1 MKDVLRETAIENAK
15 KWQSPDYDELTRKE
29 VAKIEQESPE
39 DFFDAFYKN
48 LEFGTGGLRGIM
60 GIGTNRMNKYTV
72 GMATQGFANYI
83 CQQFT
88 PKNRSIAIAYDCRN
102 NSQEFARVAANIFA
116 ANGLKVYL
124 FESLRPTPELSFAI
138 RELGCC
144 GGVVVTAS
152 HNPKEYNGYKAYWN
166 DGAQVLAPHDKN
178 IITEVNK
185 ITSPNQVKW
194 TGGDENITI
203 LGEEFD
209 QKYMNMIETQM
220 LSTDEIKSHKDIK
233 IVYTPIH
240 GTGIKIV
247 PQMLSK
253 MGFNNLYVV
262 EKQSIPSGDF
272 PTVDSPN
279 PEEPAAMSMAIE
291 LAKEKGAELVFA
303 TDPDSDR
310 IGLAIRDDRNEL
322 VLLNGNQTGS
332 LLTYY
337 ILRRWSELGRINGNQ
352 YIIKTIVTT
361 QLMGDIA
368 ESFGVRYFDVLT
380 GFKYI
385 AEVIRTLEG
394 KMQYICGGEESYGF
408 LIGDQVRDKDAV
420 IASVMIAEMAA
431 WAKSKGMTLFDLL
444 CEMYTKYGF
453 YKEGLMSIVRKGSK
467 GQQEIASMMERFRN
481 NPPKQLG
488 GSDVVRINDFQSLEC
503 FDTTTSTKSSINQH
517 KSNVLQWITENGTVI
532 SVRPSGTEPKI
543 KFYFSVK
550 LNLPHQS
557 EFHSIEAQLDEKI
570 AKLKEEMNL
579 LR

>member
-1 MKDVLRETAIENAK
+1 MKDGLKEIAEKNASIWK
-15 KWQSPDYDELTRKE
+15 GADYDDFTRSQVE
-29 VAKIEQESPE
+29 TLERECPEEFFES
-39 DFFDAFYKN
+39 FYKN

-60 GIGTNRMNKYTV
+60 GVGTNRMNKYTV

-83 CQQFT
+83 RTQFCT
-88 PKNRSIAIAYDCRN
+88 ETASVALAYDCRN
-102 NSQEFARVAANIFA
+102 NSAEFARVAANIFA

-124 FESLRPTPELSFAI
+124 FESLRPTPELSYAI
-138 RELGCC
+138 RKLGCC

-166 DGAQVLAPHDKN
+166 DGAQVLTPHDKN
-178 IITEVNK
+178 IINEVNK
-185 ITSPNQVKW
+185 ITSPTQVKW
-194 TGGDENITI
+194 EGNPENITL

-209 QKYMNMIETQM
+209 KEYMNMVESEL
-220 LSTDEIKSHKDIK
+220 LSQEAVAQNRDIK

-247 PQMLSK
+247 PQILER
-253 MGFNNLYVV
+253 MGFSNIYVV
-262 EKQSIPSGDF
+262 EAQSTPSGDF

-310 IGLAIRDDRNEL
+310 IGLAIRDDRGEL

-337 ILRRWSELGRINGNQ
+337 ILRRWSELGRIDGNQ
-352 YIIKTIVTT
+352 YILKTIVTT

-385 AEVIRTLEG
+385 AEVIRELEG
-394 KMQYICGGEESYGF
+394 RMKYICGGEESYGF
-408 LIGDQVRDKDAV
+408 LIGEQVRDKDAV
-420 IASVMIAEMAA
+420 IASAMIAEMAA
-431 WAKSKGMTLFDLL
+431 WAKSQGMSLFQLL
-444 CEMYTKYGF
+444 SHVYTKYGF
-453 YKEGLMSIVRKGSK
+453 YKEGLVSIVRKGNK
-467 GQQEIASMMERFRN
+467 GQQEIAEMMTNMRN
-481 NPPKQLG
+481 NPPKSLG
-488 GSDVVRINDFQSLEC
+488 GSRVARINDFQSLEC
-503 FDTTTSTKSSINQH
+503 TDTATSTKSAINQH
-517 KSNVLQWITENGTVI
+517 KSNVLQWITESGTVV
-532 SVRPSGTEPKI
+532 SARPSGTEPKI

-550 LNLPHQS
+550 EELPSIADFHKVEESLDAKIEDLKRELNL
-557 EFHSIEAQLDEKI
+557 I
-570 AKLKEEMNL
+570 
-579 LR
+579 

>member
-1 MKDVLRETAIENAK
+1 MKDVLKEIAEKNASVWK
-15 KWQSPDYDELTRKE
+15 STDYDELTRNQVE
-29 VAKIEQESPE
+29 TLERECPEEFFES
-39 DFFDAFYKN
+39 FYKN

-60 GIGTNRMNKYTV
+60 GVGTNRMNKYTV

-83 CQQFT
+83 RIQFCAET
-88 PKNRSIAIAYDCRN
+88 ASVALAYDCRN
-102 NSQEFARVAANIFA
+102 NSAEFARVAANIFA

-124 FESLRPTPELSFAI
+124 FESLRPTPELSYAI
-138 RELGCC
+138 RKLGCC

-166 DGAQVLAPHDKN
+166 DGAQVLTPHDKN
-178 IITEVNK
+178 IINEVNK
-185 ITSPNQVKW
+185 ITSPTQVKW
-194 TGGDENITI
+194 EGNPENITL

-209 QKYMNMIETQM
+209 KEYMNMVESEL
-220 LSTDEIKSHKDIK
+220 LSQEAVAQNRDIK

-247 PQMLSK
+247 PQMLER
-253 MGFNNLYVV
+253 MGFNNIYVV
-262 EKQSIPSGDF
+262 EAQSTPSGDF
-272 PTVDSPN
+272 PTVNSPN

-310 IGLAIRDDRNEL
+310 IGLAIRDDRGEL

-337 ILRRWSELGRINGNQ
+337 ILRRWSELGRIDGNQ
-352 YIIKTIVTT
+352 YILKTIVTT

-385 AEVIRTLEG
+385 AEVIRELEG
-394 KMQYICGGEESYGF
+394 RMKYICGGEESYGF

-420 IASVMIAEMAA
+420 IASAMIAEMAA
-431 WAKSKGMTLFDLL
+431 WAKSQGMSLFQLL
-444 CEMYTKYGF
+444 SHVYTKYGF
-453 YKEGLMSIVRKGSK
+453 YKEGLVSIVRKGNK
-467 GQQEIASMMERFRN
+467 GQQEIAEMMTNMRN
-481 NPPKQLG
+481 NPPKSLG
-488 GSDVVRINDFQSLEC
+488 GSRVARINDFQSLEC
-503 FDTTTSTKSSINQH
+503 TDTATSTKSAINQH
-517 KSNVLQWITENGTVI
+517 KSNVLQWITESSTVV
-532 SVRPSGTEPKI
+532 SARPSGTEPKI

-550 LNLPHQS
+550 EELPSIADFHKVEESLDAKIEDFKRELNL
-557 EFHSIEAQLDEKI
+557 I
-570 AKLKEEMNL
+570 
-579 LR
+579 